1 MSSSENK
8 CRFWAKV
15 KQDFSRY
22 PVYQS
27 KFSHTYK
34 VILFERGF
42 HMLFLYRVQQALR
55 KIPFIGTFIA
65 RILHYISSC
74 LYACEVS
81 IFCEIEGGVYIP
93 HATGIITAPYVVIK
107 SGTTLF
113 QGVTIGR
120 HIDHKGRQEC
130 VIENDAIL
138 AAGCKVIGNVT
149 VGKRSIV
156 GANAVVLK
164 DVPDDHLAVGVPAVL
179 KKRTERAVSQA

>member
-8 CRFWAKV
+8 CGFWTKV

-27 KFSHTYK
+27 KFSHIYK

-55 KIPFIGTFIA
+55 KIPVIGTFAA

-74 LYACEVS
+74 LYASEVS

-93 HATGIITAPYVVIK
+93 HASGIVIANDVVIK
-107 SGTTLF
+107 KGVTIL

-120 HIDHKGRQEC
+120 QVNQRTQEC

-138 AAGCKVIGNVT
+138 AAGCKVIGSIT
-149 VGKRSIV
+149 VGKNAIV

-164 DVPDDHLAVGVPAVL
+164 DVPDDFLAVGVPAVL
-179 KKRTERAVSQA
+179 KKKKLKDAVE